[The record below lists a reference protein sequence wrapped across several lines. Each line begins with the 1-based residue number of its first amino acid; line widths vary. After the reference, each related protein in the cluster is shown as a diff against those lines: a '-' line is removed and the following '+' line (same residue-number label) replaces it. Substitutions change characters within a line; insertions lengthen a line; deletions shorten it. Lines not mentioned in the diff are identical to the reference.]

1 MHNASHNRIA
11 MKPNATPRN
20 KRLPLSPFCFIAVA
34 ALAAL
39 AVPPSSAFVAPPS
52 IFASRPSFLSFA
64 DNEDENQSSVDEASS
79 QSNSDLSPIAMGQSF
94 RFPNP
99 LVELADM
106 FSNFDDVVDDF
117 FNKRMGNGEVFYGKR
132 KYKPSGKVDA
142 EYNGGGFSDWRKM
155 EAARE
160 FREMRAL
167 MREET
172 KERSE

>member
-1 MHNASHNRIA
+1 MNIEFHVLYHFI
-11 MKPNATPRN
+11 
-20 KRLPLSPFCFIAVA
+20 LPLIIYS
-34 ALAAL
+34 
-39 AVPPSSAFVAPPS
+39 
-52 IFASRPSFLSFA
+52 
-64 DNEDENQSSVDEASS
+64 
-79 QSNSDLSPIAMGQSF
+79 
-94 RFPNP
+94 
-99 LVELADM
+99 
-106 FSNFDDVVDDF
+106 
-117 FNKRMGNGEVFYGKR
+117 KMGNGEVFYGKR